1 LKITY
6 EEKAKKKQNQ
16 NQKGKE
22 KPSKIFYKD
31 KKKPPLRDIIYTTK
45 SKKYK

>member
-1 LKITY
+1 M
-6 EEKAKKKQNQ
+6 KKKQRKSKIKIKK
-16 NQKGKE
+16 QKAKE